1 MLRAIKAYVR
11 IVDRMNSGV
20 GRFAQ
25 YLLFAMMAVLLWSS
39 VSKTFF
45 TPSYWTL
52 ETAQFALVAYYMLG
66 GPYSIQLGSN
76 VRMDL
81 FYGNW
86 SARRRAWTDAYTVFF
101 LIFYLVILLWGA
113 LSSTAYSLGH
123 FSPDTFTFYWELI
136 AAFFTGGPEA
146 AAAQLGHMERSA
158 TAWRPYLW
166 PVKVIMCI
174 GIFLMLLQAVSQL
187 GKDILY
193 IREGDA

>member
-11 IVDRMNSGV
+11 IVDRMNSGI
-20 GRFAQ
+20 GRLAQ

-45 TPSYWTL
+45 NPSHWTL

-86 SARRRAWTDAYTVFF
+86 SARRRAWTDAFTVFF
-101 LIFYLVILLWGA
+101 LIFYLVVLLWGA

-136 AAFFTGGPEA
+136 VAFFTGGPDA
-146 AAAQLGHMERSA
+146 AAAELGHMERSA

-187 GKDILY
+187 GKDILC
-193 IREGDA
+193 IREGEA